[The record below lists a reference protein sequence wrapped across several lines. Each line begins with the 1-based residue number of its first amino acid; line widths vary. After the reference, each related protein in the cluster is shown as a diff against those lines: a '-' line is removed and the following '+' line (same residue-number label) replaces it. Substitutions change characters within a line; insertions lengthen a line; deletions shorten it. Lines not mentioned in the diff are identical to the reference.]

1 MVTNSLQHFLSSEKV
16 KFGDTLCCPQKLFVQ
31 MFNQH
36 CIENNL
42 GKFKFNP
49 DFYAGPFSSRDIVVK
64 MDTLTWNG
72 KMYTNQPIVCGVD
85 LQKDATEFSDDY

>member
-1 MVTNSLQHFLSSEKV
+1 
-16 KFGDTLCCPQKLFVQ
+16 

-49 DFYAGPFSSRDIVVK
+49 DFYAGPFSSRDITVRSESTTYNGRAYASQPFVFGLDLVH
-64 MDTLTWNG
+64 DT
-72 KMYTNQPIVCGVD
+72 V
-85 LQKDATEFSDDY
+85 EFSDDY